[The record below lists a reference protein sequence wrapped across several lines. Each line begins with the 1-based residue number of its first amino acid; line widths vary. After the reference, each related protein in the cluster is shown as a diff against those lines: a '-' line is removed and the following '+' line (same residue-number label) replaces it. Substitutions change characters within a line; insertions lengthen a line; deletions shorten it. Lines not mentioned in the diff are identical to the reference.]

1 MFNKIGDEFEKAWSK
16 WETIKSSRTHFL
28 KKQIELL
35 EMNEKYRSERKNLI
49 NEFNNRW
56 NTAEEKTEC

>member
-1 MFNKIGDEFEKAWSK
+1 MLLMFNKIGDEFEKAWSK

-49 NEFNNRW
+49 NEFNNR
-56 NTAEEKTEC
+56 

>member
-49 NEFNNRW
+49 NEFNNR
-56 NTAEEKTEC
+56 